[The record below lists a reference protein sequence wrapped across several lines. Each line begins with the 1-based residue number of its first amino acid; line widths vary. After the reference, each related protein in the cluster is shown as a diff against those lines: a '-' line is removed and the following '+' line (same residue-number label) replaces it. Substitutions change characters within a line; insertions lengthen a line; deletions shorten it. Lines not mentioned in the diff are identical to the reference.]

1 MERREPTLSTGGA
14 SEPTEPVRRHQP
26 QPHAHDHDDDLP
38 PSRPTRKPTPQS
50 TPAYSH
56 AVPSSDA
63 PSSSVPAIAL
73 VIALVAAGGAGFLG
87 WQLFQ
92 AQEILRQADVRIK
105 GLEQQLSLTSE
116 ESSASVV
123 TLQSNLKKM
132 DVEQRRIAELLET
145 SRKAIAV
152 NTEKTTAVARDAA
165 NAQKLGTD
173 AKAGI
178 NSLKQDID
186 ANKTVADA
194 AAAKIDGM
202 STSVSQQNQSVQNL
216 KEELDKMQLEM
227 TALDTLAAR
236 LRTNE
241 EAIAAID
248 DFRRSTN
255 REILQI
261 KQQMG
266 TVPK

>member
-1 MERREPTLSTGGA
+1 MERREPTLSTGA
-14 SEPTEPVRRHQP
+14 ISEPTESVTRRQ
-26 QPHAHDHDDDLP
+26 QPHAQDHDEDLP
-38 PSRPTRKPTPQS
+38 PARPTRKPAPQS
-50 TPAYSH
+50 APAYV
-56 AVPSSDA
+56 AAA
-63 PSSSVPAIAL
+63 PSSSSLPAIAL
-73 VIALVAAGGAGFLG
+73 AIALVAAGGAGFLG

-92 AQEILRQADVRIK
+92 AQAMLQQADTRIQ

-123 TLQSNLKKM
+123 TLQSNLKKL
-132 DVEQRRIAELLET
+132 DAEVRRIAGLVET
-145 SRKAIAV
+145 NRKAIAA

-178 NSLKQDID
+178 NSLKQEVA

-202 STSVSQQNQSVQNL
+202 STSVSQQTQGVQNL

-227 TALDTLAAR
+227 TALDSLAAR
-236 LRTNE
+236 MRTNE
-241 EAIAAID
+241 EAISAID

-266 TVPK
+266 AVPK